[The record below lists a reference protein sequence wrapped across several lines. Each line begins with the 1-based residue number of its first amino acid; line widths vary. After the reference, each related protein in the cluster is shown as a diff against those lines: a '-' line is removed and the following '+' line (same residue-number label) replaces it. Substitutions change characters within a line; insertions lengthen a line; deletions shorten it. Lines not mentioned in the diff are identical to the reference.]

1 VSDAKQKPSMP
12 RAGGVPKRVVN
23 PMAAWEE
30 RTTLVKREVEAER
43 IATDAKT
50 VRLRALRL
58 AKEAADAD
66 EETANGEKAKPSP
79 AARKRKPRII

>member
-1 VSDAKQKPSMP
+1 MSDAKQKPSMP
-12 RAGGVPKRVVN
+12 RAGGTPKKTVN

-50 VRLRALRL
+50 ARLRALRL
-58 AKEAADAD
+58 AREAEIAD
-66 EETANGEKAKPSP
+66 EEMASGEKPKPSP